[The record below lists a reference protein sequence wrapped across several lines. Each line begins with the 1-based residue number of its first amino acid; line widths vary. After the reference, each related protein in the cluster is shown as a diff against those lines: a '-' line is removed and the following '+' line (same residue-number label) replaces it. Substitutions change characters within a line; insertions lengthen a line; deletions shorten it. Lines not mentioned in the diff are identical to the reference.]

1 LPVGSRILAVVAVLL
16 GLAGAALV
24 GRRPLLTLGLLV
36 AGCLAMAATVNTV
49 QAPDDVYLAGHLVAA
64 DVALGVV
71 VATRPRW
78 QWFAGLVLV
87 AATLPASQALW
98 ALSASGN
105 GVVVHDRFVFW
116 LAFAALPAV
125 VGGLVGFTVRQAR
138 QMAVD
143 AASRAVLAERLRISR
158 ELHDVVAHSVG
169 VITLQAGA
177 AARVMDTQPERAR
190 EAMVAVEKTGR
201 ETLSSLR
208 RVLAAFREGTGTQ
221 APRRPG
227 PGLADVGALVAST
240 TAAGVRVDLRWRGER
255 RTLPPDL
262 DLSAFRIIQESLANV
277 VRHAHA
283 ASCEVSVAFGA
294 ADLAIEVTDRGR
306 GGSEFGSGYGL
317 PGMRERV
324 ALLNGSLDA
333 GPRDG
338 GGFRVAAR
346 LPLPAGA
353 R

>member
-1 LPVGSRILAVVAVLL
+1 
-16 GLAGAALV
+16 
-24 GRRPLLTLGLLV
+24 
-36 AGCLAMAATVNTV
+36 
-49 QAPDDVYLAGHLVAA
+49 
-64 DVALGVV
+64 
-71 VATRPRW
+71 
-78 QWFAGLVLV
+78 V